1 MPNSVKFALLIMVV
15 TVIYGEILE
24 SRRELRSVPPLRR
37 PPPEAAPPKLPDMMP
52 EGRGRLRRPSLQ
64 DPAITIVADG
74 KNTHSVSTG
83 TAFSID
89 DNGVWI
95 TARHV
100 TDGCDKL
107 FVLVNSRGGYKVD
120 FVSQHPTADVSLL
133 KTANG
138 AKALPISTEDLDYN
152 QEGFHFG
159 FPRGEP
165 GANYARL
172 VGRRVMKTQGRRSA
186 RENVLVWAEKV
197 RIPESDLPL
206 GGLSGGPALDAQ
218 GNVVGV
224 MVAASL
230 RRGRSYSS
238 LPKTIHHLVNRNNMT
253 LPDVPQEP
261 ELAKNLTIQDFAQ
274 AAAMLRKRLSVAKVV
289 CLVE

>member
-133 KTANG
+133 TLAACLAGSVNIWDIVIWGIVILVIQILAFFFASLVIDNLKDR
-138 AKALPISTEDLDYN
+138 IE
-152 QEGFHFG
+152 Q
-159 FPRGEP
+159 GE
-165 GANYARL
+165 
-172 VGRRVMKTQGRRSA
+172 V
-186 RENVLVWAEKV
+186 
-197 RIPESDLPL
+197 
-206 GGLSGGPALDAQ
+206 GPAILLFS
-218 GNVVGV
+218 GKVSVG
-224 MVAASL
+224 L
-230 RRGRSYSS
+230 
-238 LPKTIHHLVNRNNMT
+238 LN
-253 LPDVPQEP
+253 
-261 ELAKNLTIQDFAQ
+261 
-274 AAAMLRKRLSVAKVV
+274 AAAISG
-289 CLVE
+289 